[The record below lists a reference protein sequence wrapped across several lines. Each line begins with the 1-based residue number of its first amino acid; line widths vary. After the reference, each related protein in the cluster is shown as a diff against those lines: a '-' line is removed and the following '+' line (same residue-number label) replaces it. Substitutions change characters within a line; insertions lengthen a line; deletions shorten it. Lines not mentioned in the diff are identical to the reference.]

1 MKITTRI
8 ALGLTVLA
16 GLMVAALAYQVR
28 TVNQLQGITED
39 LSRTN
44 VEAARISILLAQEL
58 EGVREFASKSLVLAD
73 SGYVAQWQTWEDAV
87 SRDLARLAALDLDAG
102 EEAAVQ
108 AVQDDWDRYLS
119 EIAPLR
125 MASELWPTDDGL
137 FLTLDRIDELVDGLR
152 LGVENVIDEN
162 QAWVAQQAETSAL
175 VGQRATRVSWLAAL
189 AAIALGLLICVILYL
204 SISGPLKRL
213 TRGTREIAEGRFAH
227 RLPTGGRT
235 ELSALAG
242 DFNRMAA
249 RLDEV
254 EEMKRDFVSHV
265 SHELKG
271 PLAAIQET
279 ILILLERIPGPLT
292 DKQAQLLALSR
303 QSANRLSGMIS
314 NLLEISRI
322 EGGGMRLDMGW
333 VDPEE
338 LVQDVVDEM
347 GPLSRAKSLT
357 VEVAVEKGD
366 PVQGNGS
373 QGPAFPISADRD
385 RLQEVVGNLL
395 GNAIKFSP
403 RGSTIRIRVRGLT
416 DWPRPL
422 PGRVLSRL
430 RGEEPPFLLLE
441 VEDEGP
447 GIPEGHREGVFQ
459 KFYQIQRGVRRDG
472 QGVGLGLAISRNVI
486 QAHGGAIW
494 VREGSSGG
502 AHFLALIPR
511 LARRARGATPG
522 TDTLPEVVQ
531 VAGET
536 EMAGAEVMS

>member
-8 ALGLTVLA
+8 ALGLAVLT

-28 TVNQLQGITED
+28 TVNHLQAITDD

-44 VEAARISILLAQEL
+44 VEAARISIVLGQQL

-73 SGYVAQWQTWEDAV
+73 SGYVTQWETWEEAI
-87 SRDLARLAALDLDAG
+87 SSDLTRLAALDLGGG
-102 EEAAVQ
+102 EQAAVRG
-108 AVQDDWDRYLS
+108 VQDGWGLYLA

-125 MASELWPTDDGL
+125 ADVESWPTGPDLMD
-137 FLTLDRIDELVDGLR
+137 TLDRIDELVDGLR
-152 LGVENVIDEN
+152 FGVEGVINEN
-162 QAWVAQQAETSAL
+162 QAWVTGQAETATL
-175 VGQRATRVSWLAAL
+175 VGQRATRISWLAAL
-189 AAIALGLLICVILYL
+189 AAVGLGLLICAILYV

-227 RLPTGGRT
+227 RLPTGGSS
-235 ELSALAG
+235 ELSALAE

-303 QSANRLSGMIS
+303 QSATRLSGMIS

-322 EGGGMRLDMGW
+322 EGGGMSMDVGW
-333 VDPEE
+333 VDPVEVVKDVTSE
-338 LVQDVVDEM
+338 LD
-347 GPLSRAKSLT
+347 PLFRAKSLRVEIT
-357 VEVAVEKGD
+357 VNDPPQANGKGD
-366 PVQGNGS
+366 LP
-373 QGPAFPISADRD
+373 FPIAGDPE

-395 GNAIKFSP
+395 GNAMKFSP
-403 RGSTIRIRVRGLT
+403 EGGLIRVRISGLT

-422 PGRVLSRL
+422 PGRVLSGL
-430 RGEEPPFLLLE
+430 RGEDPPFLLLE

-447 GIPEGHREGVFQ
+447 GIPEAHREGIFQ
-459 KFYQIQRGVRRDG
+459 KFYQIQRGVRREG
-472 QGVGLGLAISRNVI
+472 QGVGLGLAISRNVV
-486 QAHGGAIW
+486 QSHGGAIW
-494 VREGSSGG
+494 VQEGEAGG
-502 AHFLALIPR
+502 AHFSVLIPKM
-511 LARRARGATPG
+511 ARRLRSREFRDGIVPEMIPISEGAPV
-522 TDTLPEVVQ
+522 ERV
-531 VAGET
+531 E
-536 EMAGAEVMS
+536 AGA

>member
-1 MKITTRI
+1 VKITTRI

-28 TVNQLQGITED
+28 TVNQLQAITDD

-44 VEAARISILLAQEL
+44 VEAARISILLVQEL

-73 SGYVAQWQTWEDAV
+73 SGYVAQWKTWEEAV
-87 SRDLARLAALDLDAG
+87 TGDLSRLAALDLG
-102 EEAAVQ
+102 EGEQTAVQ
-108 AVQDDWDRYLS
+108 AVQGDWELYLA

-125 MASELWPTDDGL
+125 ADSELWPTGPGL
-137 FLTLDRIDELVDGLR
+137 MDTLDRIDELVDGLR
-152 LGVENVIDEN
+152 FGVENIIDEN
-162 QAWVAQQAETSAL
+162 QSWVTRQAETATL

-189 AAIALGLLICVILYL
+189 SAVTLGLLICVILYF
-204 SISGPLKRL
+204 SISGPLRRL

-227 RLPTGGRT
+227 RLPSGGSS
-235 ELSALAG
+235 ELSALAD

-254 EEMKRDFVSHV
+254 EEIKQDFVSHV

-292 DKQAQLLALSR
+292 EKQAQLLALSR
-303 QSANRLSGMIS
+303 QSATRLSGMIS

-322 EGGGMRLDMGW
+322 EGGGMRMDVGW
-333 VDPEE
+333 VDPVE
-338 LVQDVVDEM
+338 LVQDVADELD
-347 GPLSRAKSLT
+347 PLFRAKSLE
-357 VEVAVEKGD
+357 VEITSDD
-366 PVQGNGS
+366 PTGGNGT
-373 QGPAFPISADRD
+373 GAPVFPIAADRE

-403 RGSTIRIRVRGLT
+403 HHGVIRVRIVALP

-422 PGRVLSRL
+422 PGRVLSQL

-447 GIPEGHREGVFQ
+447 GIPEAHREGIFQ
-459 KFYQIQRGVRRDG
+459 KFYQIQRGVRREG
-472 QGVGLGLAISRNVI
+472 QGVGLGLAISRNVV
-486 QAHGGAIW
+486 QSHGGAIW
-494 VREGSSGG
+494 VRESDAGG
-502 AHFLALIPR
+502 AHFFVLIPR
-511 LARRARGATPG
+511 TARRLEITQSGDG
-522 TDTLPEVVQ
+522 MVPEVLV
-531 VAGET
+531 VSRE
-536 EMAGAEVMS
+536 EGAVHQGVPS